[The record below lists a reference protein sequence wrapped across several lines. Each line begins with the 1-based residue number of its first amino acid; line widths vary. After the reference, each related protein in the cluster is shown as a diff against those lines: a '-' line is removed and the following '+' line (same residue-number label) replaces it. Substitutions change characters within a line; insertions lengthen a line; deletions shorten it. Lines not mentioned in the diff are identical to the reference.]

1 MKSRIAVLVISA
13 FVLALGGLW
22 LRVTVAGSDELP
34 PLHTRMEIPT
44 SQGRRECV
52 IHVPVSCD
60 GSRPAALVIMLH
72 GFGGTALNAARETG
86 WSEKAD
92 REGFVIVYPEA
103 TRPDGT
109 GPANFRRN
117 PQAWNDGSG
126 RFHAAAEG
134 VDDVAFIGALI
145 DRIGESCRIDAGR
158 IFVTGFSNGASMAF
172 RLGAELSQRITA
184 IAPVSGTCWT
194 GQLESAKAV
203 PLCYITGTADSL
215 NPLEGGYPQLAFGG
229 REQGGAEKPA
239 VQTFIDRWGSV
250 LGCAAQPVL
259 DETVDGV
266 RRRQYGSDR
275 GPCNVVFVTVEDLGH
290 HWPGGER
297 QVAEFLV
304 GRHNRKLKAT
314 DEIWNF
320 FKLRQKR

>member
-1 MKSRIAVLVISA
+1 M
-13 FVLALGGLW
+13 
-22 LRVTVAGSDELP
+22 
-34 PLHTRMEIPT
+34 
-44 SQGRRECV
+44 
-52 IHVPVSCD
+52 
-60 GSRPAALVIMLH
+60 VIMLH

-92 REGFVIVYPEA
+92 REGFIIVYPEA
-103 TRPDGT
+103 TRPDRT

-158 IFVTGFSNGASMAF
+158 IFVTGFSSGASMAF

>member
-13 FVLALGGLW
+13 VVLVLGVPW
-22 LRVTVAGSDELP
+22 LRVTVAGFDELP

-44 SQGRRECV
+44 SQGMRECV

-72 GFGGTALNAARETG
+72 GFGGTALNAVRETG
-86 WSEKAD
+86 WSAKAD
-92 REGFVIVYPEA
+92 REGFIIVYPEA
-103 TRPDGT
+103 TRPDRSRA
-109 GPANFRRN
+109 ANFRRN

-145 DRIGESCRIDAGR
+145 DRIGERFWIDAKR
-158 IFVTGFSNGASMAF
+158 VYVTGFSNGASMAF

-184 IAPVSGTCWT
+184 IAPVSGTCWVRK
-194 GQLESAKAV
+194 LEGVKTV
-203 PLCYITGTADSL
+203 PLCYVTGTADSL
-215 NPLEGGYPQLAFGG
+215 NPLEGGYPKLAFGG

-239 VQTFIDRWGSV
+239 VQAFIDRWGSA
-250 LGCAAQPVL
+250 LGCAATPIL
-259 DETVDGV
+259 DETADGV
-266 RRRQYGSDR
+266 RRRRYGSDR
-275 GPCNVVFVTVEDLGH
+275 QQSALVFVTVEELGH

-304 GRHNRKLKAT
+304 GRYNQKLKAT

-320 FKLRQKR
+320 FRAQRKP

>member
-1 MKSRIAVLVISA
+1 
-13 FVLALGGLW
+13 
-22 LRVTVAGSDELP
+22 
-34 PLHTRMEIPT
+34 
-44 SQGRRECV
+44 
-52 IHVPVSCD
+52 
-60 GSRPAALVIMLH
+60 
-72 GFGGTALNAARETG
+72 
-86 WSEKAD
+86 
-92 REGFVIVYPEA
+92 
-103 TRPDGT
+103 
-109 GPANFRRN
+109 
-117 PQAWNDGSG
+117 
-126 RFHAAAEG
+126 
-134 VDDVAFIGALI
+134 
-145 DRIGESCRIDAGR
+145 
-158 IFVTGFSNGASMAF
+158 
-172 RLGAELSQRITA
+172 
-184 IAPVSGTCWT
+184 
-194 GQLESAKAV
+194 
-203 PLCYITGTADSL
+203 
-215 NPLEGGYPQLAFGG
+215 
-229 REQGGAEKPA
+229 EKPA